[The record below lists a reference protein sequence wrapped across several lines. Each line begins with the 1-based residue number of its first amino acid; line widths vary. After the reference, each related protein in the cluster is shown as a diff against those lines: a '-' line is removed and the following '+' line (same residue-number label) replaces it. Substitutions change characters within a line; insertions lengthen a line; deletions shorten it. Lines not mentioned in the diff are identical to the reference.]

1 MRYLSL
7 IIFAGFL
14 VFCVDFAT
22 QNTETVVINY
32 QLDWL
37 KFGFRS
43 DRPVFVPIFFTFAF
57 GIIFCVIYF
66 FIYHSVLL
74 GKLHRQKK
82 EIKRLNKLVETH
94 KEADVVTD
102 ERKSELNQI
111 VASVHDSVDDQ
122 DDLEPPDL
130 HKEEDLK
137 TCLLYTSPS
146 PRDGLLSRM
155 PSSA

>member
-43 DRPVFVPIFFTFAF
+43 ERPVFVPIFFTFAF

-82 EIKRLNKLVETH
+82 EIKRLNKLVESH
-94 KEADVVTD
+94 KEPDVVSD

-111 VASVHDSVDDQ
+111 VASVHDSVDEQ

-130 HKEEDLK
+130 HREEDLK
-137 TCLLYTSPS
+137 T
-146 PRDGLLSRM
+146 
-155 PSSA
+155 SA

>member
-43 DRPVFVPIFFTFAF
+43 ERPVFVPIFFTFAF

-82 EIKRLNKLVETH
+82 EIKRLNKLVETY
-94 KEADVVTD
+94 KEAEVVTD

-111 VASVHDSVDDQ
+111 VASVHDNVDEQ

-137 TCLLYTSPS
+137 T
-146 PRDGLLSRM
+146 
-155 PSSA
+155 SA

>member
-37 KFGFRS
+37 KFSFRS
-43 DRPVFVPIFFTFAF
+43 ERPVFVPIFFTFAF

-82 EIKRLNKLVETH
+82 EIKRLNKLVESH
-94 KEADVVTD
+94 KEPDVVTD

-111 VASVHDSVDDQ
+111 VASVHDSVDEQ

-130 HKEEDLK
+130 HKEEELK
-137 TCLLYTSPS
+137 T
-146 PRDGLLSRM
+146 
-155 PSSA
+155 SA

>member
-14 VFCVDFAT
+14 VFCVDFPT

-43 DRPVFVPIFFTFAF
+43 ERPVFVPIFFTFAF

-94 KEADVVTD
+94 KKADVVTD
-102 ERKSELNQI
+102 ERKSELSQI
-111 VASVHDSVDDQ
+111 VASVHDSVDENN
-122 DDLEPPDL
+122 DLETPNL
-130 HKEEDLK
+130 HREEDLK
-137 TCLLYTSPS
+137 TS
-146 PRDGLLSRM
+146 G
-155 PSSA
+155 

>member
-43 DRPVFVPIFFTFAF
+43 ERPVFVPIFFTFAF

-111 VASVHDSVDDQ
+111 VASVHDSVDEQ

-130 HKEEDLK
+130 HREEDLK
-137 TCLLYTSPS
+137 T
-146 PRDGLLSRM
+146 
-155 PSSA
+155 SA

>member
-22 QNTETVVINY
+22 QNTETVIINY
-32 QLDWL
+32 QQDWL
-37 KFGFRS
+37 NFSFRS
-43 DRPVFVPIFFTFAF
+43 ERPVFVPIFFTFAS

-82 EIKRLNKLVETH
+82 EIKRLNKLFESH
-94 KEADVVTD
+94 KEPEVATD
-102 ERKSELNQI
+102 ERKNELNQI
-111 VASVHDSVDDQ
+111 VASVHDSVDEQ

-137 TCLLYTSPS
+137 T
-146 PRDGLLSRM
+146 
-155 PSSA
+155 SA

>member
-7 IIFAGFL
+7 IVFAGFL

-22 QNTETVVINY
+22 QNTETVLINY

-43 DRPVFVPIFFTFAF
+43 ERPVFVPIFFTFAF

-66 FIYHSVLL
+66 FNYHSVLL

-94 KEADVVTD
+94 KEPDVVTD

-111 VASVHDSVDDQ
+111 VASVHDSVDEQ

-130 HKEEDLK
+130 HREEDLK
-137 TCLLYTSPS
+137 T
-146 PRDGLLSRM
+146 
-155 PSSA
+155 SA

>member
-37 KFGFRS
+37 NFGFRS
-43 DRPVFVPIFFTFAF
+43 ERPVFVPIFFTFAF

-94 KEADVVTD
+94 NEEDVVTD
-102 ERKSELNQI
+102 ERKSKLNQI
-111 VASVHDSVDDQ
+111 VASVHDSIDEQ

-130 HKEEDLK
+130 HREEDLK
-137 TCLLYTSPS
+137 T
-146 PRDGLLSRM
+146 
-155 PSSA
+155 SA

>member
-22 QNTETVVINY
+22 QNTETVVIDY

-43 DRPVFVPIFFTFAF
+43 ERPVFVPIFFTFAF

-74 GKLHRQKK
+74 VKLHMQKK
-82 EIKRLNKLVETH
+82 EIKRLNKLVESH
-94 KEADVVTD
+94 NEPDVVTD

-111 VASVHDSVDDQ
+111 VASVHDSVDEQ
-122 DDLEPPDL
+122 DELEPPDL
-130 HKEEDLK
+130 HKEDDLK
-137 TCLLYTSPS
+137 T
-146 PRDGLLSRM
+146 
-155 PSSA
+155 SA

>member
-7 IIFAGFL
+7 IVFAGFL

-22 QNTETVVINY
+22 QNTETVLINY

-43 DRPVFVPIFFTFAF
+43 ERPVFVPIFFTFAF

-94 KEADVVTD
+94 KEADVVTV
-102 ERKSELNQI
+102 ERKSELNQM
-111 VASVHDSVDDQ
+111 VASVHDSVDEQ
-122 DDLEPPDL
+122 DDLDPPDL
-130 HKEEDLK
+130 QREEDLK
-137 TCLLYTSPS
+137 T
-146 PRDGLLSRM
+146 
-155 PSSA
+155 SA

>member
-37 KFGFRS
+37 NFSFLS
-43 DRPVFVPIFFTFAF
+43 ERPVFVPIFFTFAF

-82 EIKRLNKLVETH
+82 EIKRLNKLVESH
-94 KEADVVTD
+94 KELDVVTD
-102 ERKSELNQI
+102 ERKSKLNQI
-111 VASVHDSVDDQ
+111 VASVHDSVDEQ
-122 DDLEPPDL
+122 DDLGPPDL
-130 HKEEDLK
+130 HGEEDLK
-137 TCLLYTSPS
+137 T
-146 PRDGLLSRM
+146 
-155 PSSA
+155 SA

>member
-37 KFGFRS
+37 KFSFLS
-43 DRPVFVPIFFTFAF
+43 ERPVFVPIFFTFAF

-74 GKLHRQKK
+74 RNLRKQKK
-82 EIKRLNKLVETH
+82 EIKRLKDSVAT
-94 KEADVVTD
+94 
-102 ERKSELNQI
+102 EREKHGSMEERNSELQKI
-111 VASVHDSVDDQ
+111 VERVQNGVDGQ
-122 DDLEPPDL
+122 ADLEPQEHL
-130 HKEEDLK
+130 EGETAK
-137 TCLLYTSPS
+137 
-146 PRDGLLSRM
+146 
-155 PSSA
+155 SAQ

>member
-37 KFGFRS
+37 KFGFQS
-43 DRPVFVPIFFTFAF
+43 ERPVFVPIFFTFAF

-94 KEADVVTD
+94 NEVDVTTD

-111 VASVHDSVDDQ
+111 VAGVHDSVDEQ
-122 DDLEPPDL
+122 DDLEPPDM
-130 HKEEDLK
+130 HKEEGLK
-137 TCLLYTSPS
+137 TT
-146 PRDGLLSRM
+146 
-155 PSSA
+155 A

>member
-37 KFGFRS
+37 KFGFQS
-43 DRPVFVPIFFTFAF
+43 ERPVFVPIFFTFAF

-82 EIKRLNKLVETH
+82 EIKRLNKLVKSHNEP
-94 KEADVVTD
+94 DVVTD

-111 VASVHDSVDDQ
+111 VASVHDSVDEH

-137 TCLLYTSPS
+137 T
-146 PRDGLLSRM
+146 
-155 PSSA
+155 SA

>member
-32 QLDWL
+32 QLEWL

-43 DRPVFVPIFFTFAF
+43 ERPVFVPIFFTFAF

-74 GKLHRQKK
+74 AKLHTQKK
-82 EIKRLNKLVETH
+82 EIKRLNKLVESH
-94 KEADVVTD
+94 KETDVVTD

-111 VASVHDSVDDQ
+111 VASVHDSVDEQ

-130 HKEEDLK
+130 HREEDLK
-137 TCLLYTSPS
+137 T
-146 PRDGLLSRM
+146 
-155 PSSA
+155 SA

>member
-22 QNTETVVINY
+22 QNTETVLINY

-43 DRPVFVPIFFTFAF
+43 ERPVFVPIFFTFAF

-66 FIYHSVLL
+66 FIHHSVLL
-74 GKLHRQKK
+74 GKLHWQKK

-94 KEADVVTD
+94 KEADVGTNG
-102 ERKSELNQI
+102 RKSELNQI
-111 VASVHDSVDDQ
+111 VASVHDSVDEQ
-122 DDLEPPDL
+122 DDLEPPDPYR
-130 HKEEDLK
+130 EEDLK
-137 TCLLYTSPS
+137 T
-146 PRDGLLSRM
+146 
-155 PSSA
+155 SA

>member
-32 QLDWL
+32 QQDWL

-43 DRPVFVPIFFTFAF
+43 ERPVFVPIFFTFAF

-74 GKLHRQKK
+74 GKLHSQKK

-94 KEADVVTD
+94 KEGDVVSD

-111 VASVHDSVDDQ
+111 VASVHDSVDEQ

-130 HKEEDLK
+130 HREEDLK
-137 TCLLYTSPS
+137 T
-146 PRDGLLSRM
+146 
-155 PSSA
+155 SA

>member
-1 MRYLSL
+1 M
-7 IIFAGFL
+7 
-14 VFCVDFAT
+14 DFAT

-37 KFGFRS
+37 KFGFS
-43 DRPVFVPIFFTFAF
+43 SERPVFVPIFFTFAF

-74 GKLHRQKK
+74 GKLHKQKR

-94 KEADVVTD
+94 KEPEVVSD

-111 VASVHDSVDDQ
+111 VASVHDSVDEQ

-130 HKEEDLK
+130 NREEDLK
-137 TCLLYTSPS
+137 T
-146 PRDGLLSRM
+146 
-155 PSSA
+155 SA

>member
-37 KFGFRS
+37 KFGFQS
-43 DRPVFVPIFFTFAF
+43 ERPVFVPIFFTFAF

-111 VASVHDSVDDQ
+111 VASVHDSVDEQ

-137 TCLLYTSPS
+137 T
-146 PRDGLLSRM
+146 
-155 PSSA
+155 SA

>member
-37 KFGFRS
+37 KFSFRS
-43 DRPVFVPIFFTFAF
+43 ERPVFVPIFFTFAF

-94 KEADVVTD
+94 KTADGVTD

-111 VASVHDSVDDQ
+111 VASVHDSVDEQ

-137 TCLLYTSPS
+137 T
-146 PRDGLLSRM
+146 
-155 PSSA
+155 SA

>member
-32 QLDWL
+32 QLEWL
-37 KFGFRS
+37 KFEFRS
-43 DRPVFVPIFFTFAF
+43 ERPVFVPIFFTFAF

-94 KEADVVTD
+94 KEPDVVTD

-111 VASVHDSVDDQ
+111 VASVHDSVDEQ

-130 HKEEDLK
+130 NREEDLK
-137 TCLLYTSPS
+137 T
-146 PRDGLLSRM
+146 
-155 PSSA
+155 SS

>member
-32 QLDWL
+32 QQDWL
-37 KFGFRS
+37 KFSFRS
-43 DRPVFVPIFFTFAF
+43 ERPVFVPIFFTFAF

-66 FIYHSVLL
+66 FIYHSILL

-94 KEADVVTD
+94 KEADVGTD

-111 VASVHDSVDDQ
+111 VASVHDSVDEQ

-137 TCLLYTSPS
+137 T
-146 PRDGLLSRM
+146 
-155 PSSA
+155 SA

>member
-43 DRPVFVPIFFTFAF
+43 ERPVFVPIFFTFAF

-82 EIKRLNKLVETH
+82 EIKRLNKLIETH

-102 ERKSELNQI
+102 ERKSELSQI
-111 VASVHDSVDDQ
+111 VASVHDSVDEH
-122 DDLEPPDL
+122 DDLETPNL
-130 HKEEDLK
+130 HREEDLK
-137 TCLLYTSPS
+137 TS
-146 PRDGLLSRM
+146 G
-155 PSSA
+155 

>member
-43 DRPVFVPIFFTFAF
+43 ERPVFVPIFFTFAF

-82 EIKRLNKLVETH
+82 EIKRLNKLVESH

-102 ERKSELNQI
+102 ERKTELNQI
-111 VASVHDSVDDQ
+111 VASVHDSVDEQ

-130 HKEEDLK
+130 NREEGLK
-137 TCLLYTSPS
+137 T
-146 PRDGLLSRM
+146 
-155 PSSA
+155 SS

>member
-22 QNTETVVINY
+22 QNTETVAINY

-43 DRPVFVPIFFTFAF
+43 ERPVFVPIFFTFAF

-82 EIKRLNKLVETH
+82 EIKRLNKLVESH
-94 KEADVVTD
+94 KEAEIITD

-111 VASVHDSVDDQ
+111 VASVHDSVDEQ

-130 HKEEDLK
+130 HREEDLK
-137 TCLLYTSPS
+137 T
-146 PRDGLLSRM
+146 
-155 PSSA
+155 SA

>member
-37 KFGFRS
+37 KFRYRS
-43 DRPVFVPIFFTFAF
+43 ERPVFVPIFFTFAF

-74 GKLHRQKK
+74 GNLHRQKK

-94 KEADVVTD
+94 KEVKIITD

-111 VASVHDSVDDQ
+111 VESVHDSVDEQ
-122 DDLEPPDL
+122 DDLEPPDPYR
-130 HKEEDLK
+130 EEDLK
-137 TCLLYTSPS
+137 T
-146 PRDGLLSRM
+146 
-155 PSSA
+155 SA

>member
-22 QNTETVVINY
+22 QNTETVLINY

-43 DRPVFVPIFFTFAF
+43 ERPVFVPIFFTFAF

-74 GKLHRQKK
+74 GRLHRQKK
-82 EIKRLNKLVETH
+82 EIKRLNKVVESH

-111 VASVHDSVDDQ
+111 VATVHDSVDEQ
-122 DDLEPPDL
+122 DDLDPPDL
-130 HKEEDLK
+130 HREEDLK
-137 TCLLYTSPS
+137 TSV
-146 PRDGLLSRM
+146 
-155 PSSA
+155 

>member
-43 DRPVFVPIFFTFAF
+43 ERPVFVPIFFTFAF

-82 EIKRLNKLVETH
+82 EIKRLNKLVDSH
-94 KEADVVTD
+94 KEPEVVND

-111 VASVHDSVDDQ
+111 VASVHDSVDEQ

-130 HKEEDLK
+130 HKEDDLK
-137 TCLLYTSPS
+137 T
-146 PRDGLLSRM
+146 
-155 PSSA
+155 SA

>member
-43 DRPVFVPIFFTFAF
+43 ERPVFVPIFFTFAF

-94 KEADVVTD
+94 KEADVVSD

-111 VASVHDSVDDQ
+111 VASVHDSVDEQ
-122 DDLEPPDL
+122 DNLEPPDL
-130 HKEEDLK
+130 HREEDLK
-137 TCLLYTSPS
+137 T
-146 PRDGLLSRM
+146 
-155 PSSA
+155 SA

>member
-43 DRPVFVPIFFTFAF
+43 ERPVFVPIFFTFAF

-82 EIKRLNKLVETH
+82 EIKRLKKLVESH
-94 KEADVVTD
+94 KEPDVVND

-111 VASVHDSVDDQ
+111 VASVHDSVDEQ

-137 TCLLYTSPS
+137 T
-146 PRDGLLSRM
+146 
-155 PSSA
+155 SA

>member
-37 KFGFRS
+37 KFSFRS
-43 DRPVFVPIFFTFAF
+43 ERPVFVPIFFTFAF

-82 EIKRLNKLVETH
+82 ENKRLNKLVETH

-111 VASVHDSVDDQ
+111 VASVHDSVDEQ
-122 DDLEPPDL
+122 DDLDPPDL
-130 HKEEDLK
+130 HKEKDLK
-137 TCLLYTSPS
+137 T
-146 PRDGLLSRM
+146 
-155 PSSA
+155 SA

>member
-37 KFGFRS
+37 KFSFRS
-43 DRPVFVPIFFTFAF
+43 ERPVFVPIFFTFAF

-94 KEADVVTD
+94 KEAEIITD
-102 ERKSELNQI
+102 ERKIELNQI
-111 VASVHDSVDDQ
+111 VASVHDSVDEQ

-137 TCLLYTSPS
+137 T
-146 PRDGLLSRM
+146 
-155 PSSA
+155 SA

>member
-43 DRPVFVPIFFTFAF
+43 ERPVFVPIFFTFAF

-82 EIKRLNKLVETH
+82 EIKRLNKLVESH
-94 KEADVVTD
+94 KEPDVVTD

-111 VASVHDSVDDQ
+111 VASVHDSVDEQ
-122 DDLEPPDL
+122 DELEPPDL
-130 HKEEDLK
+130 QREEDLK
-137 TCLLYTSPS
+137 T
-146 PRDGLLSRM
+146 
-155 PSSA
+155 SA